1 MQVIVE
7 DNGEPEVKDEKEEE
21 SGRAPDHPEFA
32 SSEDHGEGCSLE
44 VRRDQ
49 AQPEGAT
56 VGLQQHDE
64 RMKTEEE
71 THEKPAGDSPSS
83 VPEGDESTD
92 GLQDSSTKPETVE
105 SQEGPDTDTSSITQ
119 PGEQVQSQ
127 QLEAANIQQEITE

>member
-7 DNGEPEVKDEKEEE
+7 DNGEPEVKDEKEEK

-44 VRRDQ
+44 VHRDQ

-71 THEKPAGDSPSS
+71 THEKPAGDFPSS

-92 GLQDSSTKPETVE
+92 GLQDSSAKPETVE